1 MASRIPLYV
10 DFEAGQIVAFADND
24 TMPVGNQFQFPVGY
38 VVSNTTNTDPNTDLG
53 YGAWDYVGSQTIGA
67 ATVYYY
73 ERVVVP

>member
-1 MASRIPLYV
+1 MASRIPLYL
-10 DFEAGQIVAFADND
+10 DFLEGNVLPFDAGD

-53 YGAWDYVGSQTIGA
+53 YGAWDYLGSQTIGA

-73 ERVVVP
+73 ERVVP